1 MAQEQQCKQ
10 SDVAKVKSM
19 LSNQPSKNVLKS
31 HMVDSVGGKPLHLP
45 AGTSMSAK
53 DPSSLSS
60 LPKSQPL
67 SISDLSANFGASAL
81 KGKSIRKTA
90 TADVSSHVKRNKLV
104 FPPGISLEN
113 TLGGKFPLNF
123 GRDITVTTSSKA
135 KTLPVDLKSRESSNF
150 PTGPPLL
157 SSNFMARQLPLDL
170 KTTSS
175 QNAQNA
181 QNLGFSV
188 LQNLPSSMSLLL
200 KQSNLSAAA
209 TQSLKNHQGVVDM
222 SMSKIALPRLT
233 PAPALAKKDH
243 KIPSSSSMLSLSSL
257 AASGGTPPALQSG
270 MHPSSSSSTSS
281 SSAISMTLSRPTVL
295 GVSKPSPVTGKRK
308 SDRDS
313 EDSDVV
319 ILD

>member
-1 MAQEQQCKQ
+1 M
-10 SDVAKVKSM
+10 
-19 LSNQPSKNVLKS
+19 
-31 HMVDSVGGKPLHLP
+31 G
-45 AGTSMSAK
+45 

-90 TADVSSHVKRNKLV
+90 TADLSSHVKRNKLV

-123 GRDITVTTSSKA
+123 GRDITGTTSSKA

-175 QNAQNA
+175 QNA